1 MAGNLET
8 VLSNLLKTALP
19 GFFGGTPPPVELTIA
34 EDLFQVDPESADAI
48 AGEPRPDDRTDVL
61 SFDPNQPI
69 GPYHLSQSP
78 YPGPRR
84 VRLGLAG
91 GDRVALR
98 EDEVRWDPV
107 NPQQFT
113 LQLRPTRS
121 LTGVTQI
128 LVLYGV
134 TAVFTKLKL
143 KQQISLDL
151 TSTDSAQL
159 DAAEAL
165 TIAVI
170 TLNRQQIIDT
180 TQILYENGNYGAAIA
195 IKTLQLT
202 QGQRIEQSRKLMLQT
217 EVELKATRALAETE
231 GQPIEHIVSPGRTPS
246 GRAIDIQIEVDA

>member
-1 MAGNLET
+1 MVGNLET

-19 GFFGGTPPPVELTIA
+19 GLFGGTPPPVQLTIA

-61 SFDPNQPI
+61 SFDSNQPI
-69 GPYHLSQSP
+69 GLYSLSQTP

-113 LQLRPTRS
+113 LNLRPTRS
-121 LTGVTQI
+121 LTGVTQV

-143 KQQISLDL
+143 KQQVSLEL
-151 TSTDSAQL
+151 KSSNLEQL
-159 DAAEAL
+159 NAAEAL

-180 TQILYENGNYGAAIA
+180 AQMLYEDGNYGAATE

-202 QGQRIEQSRKLMLQT
+202 QGQRIEQSRKLILQT

-231 GQPIEHIVSPGRTPS
+231 GQPIEHIVSPGRPVGS
-246 GRAIDIQIEVDA
+246 RAIDIQIEVDA